1 VRLVKSYVILKPCSR
16 DIAPVALAAFLCTK
30 LPHSPINSIIRRS
43 VYNGTMLEFHLLQEL
58 LFVCRRITVNTTS
71 YLDTRRLI
79 RKSQASKVRLTSSES
94 LANKSHFRVTG
105 SAKPSNMSQVNH
117 LTTTLLDFPVE
128 ILLDIL
134 GHLDVR
140 DLIRTRR
147 VSTKF
152 SVSESLTQSL

>member
-1 VRLVKSYVILKPCSR
+1 
-16 DIAPVALAAFLCTK
+16 
-30 LPHSPINSIIRRS
+30 
-43 VYNGTMLEFHLLQEL
+43 MLEFHLRQEL
-58 LFVCRRITVNTTS
+58 LFVCRQITVNTTS
-71 YLDTRRLI
+71 YLDPRRFF

-94 LANKSHFRVTG
+94 PANKSHFRVTG

-117 LTTTLLDFPVE
+117 LTTTFLDFPVE

-140 DLIRTRR
+140 DLVRARR

-152 SVSESLTQSL
+152 SLSELLTQSL